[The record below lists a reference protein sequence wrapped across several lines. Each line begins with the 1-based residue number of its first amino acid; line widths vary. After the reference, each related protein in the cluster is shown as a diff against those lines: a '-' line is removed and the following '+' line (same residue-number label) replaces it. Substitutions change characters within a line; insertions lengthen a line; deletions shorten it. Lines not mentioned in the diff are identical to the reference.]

1 MEYKNTPN
9 MKTHQF
15 KLAALAIMV
24 VGFFSYSHSFC
35 GFYVAKADAKLF
47 NNTSQVILVRDGDRT
62 VITMSS
68 DFKGKV
74 KDFAMVVPVPEVIA
88 RENIRIADRQIFD
101 KLDAY
106 SGPRLVEYYDHNPCA
121 PVYLEETISR
131 KGLIPMA
138 NRETKRFDMEEN
150 DKVVIEA
157 RYAVGEYDIL
167 VLSATES
174 NGLKNWL
181 LKNGY
186 KIPEKAERVLEPYIK
201 NNMKFF
207 VVKVNLK
214 AHLLQGYQT
223 LRPLQI
229 GFNSP
234 KFMLP
239 IRLGMANSDMEQDMI
254 VYALTRTGRVEAANY
269 RTVEIPSNRDIP
281 TFIKP
286 KFGQFYSDLFEKSH
300 AATGKKSVFLE
311 YAWDVTPSWNGMKCD
326 PCVGPP
332 PVNQDMLESGVWWL
346 RENNPR
352 VFFTRLHVRYAE
364 ERFPQDLHFL
374 VTPNTT
380 RFQARYVMRHPAQG
394 DLSCDEGRTYR
405 EKLILRR
412 QKELRELEALTN
424 WNIRKYTK
432 YVSEGSGWIDE
443 KKNVVLPAVK
453 TPKTPE
459 GGLPVWGF
467 FMLVLA
473 VLGVGL
479 YKNLFFRREA

>member
-1 MEYKNTPN
+1 
-9 MKTHQF
+9 MKIFQ
-15 KLAALAIMV
+15 LNLLAILVAM
-24 VGFFSYSHSFC
+24 FLFISEASSFC

-68 DFKGKV
+68 DFRGKV
-74 KDFAMVVPVPEVIA
+74 KDFAMVVPVPEVIT
-88 RENIRIADRQIFD
+88 RENIRIADRSIFD

-106 SGPRLVEYYDHNPCA
+106 SGPRLVEYYDHNPCS
-121 PVYLEETISR
+121 PVYLQETPR
-131 KGLIPMA
+131 KRKLVPMA
-138 NRETKRFDMEEN
+138 NSTIEDKEEYDSDDN
-150 DKVVIEA
+150 VVIEA
-157 RYAVGEYDIL
+157 SYAVGEYDIL
-167 VLSATES
+167 VLSAKES

-181 LKNGY
+181 VQNGY
-186 KIPEKAERVLEPYIK
+186 KIPQKAERVLEPYIK

-214 AHLLQGYQT
+214 AHLLQGYQN

-239 IRLGMANSDMEQDMI
+239 IRLGMANSTSEQDMI
-254 VYALTRTGRVEAANY
+254 VYALTRSGRVEAANY

-286 KFGQFYSDLFEKSH
+286 KFGQFYTDLFEKSH
-300 AATGKKSVFLE
+300 RATGKKSIFLE

-346 RENNPR
+346 KENNSK
-352 VFFTRLHVRYAE
+352 VFFTRLHVRYSE
-364 ERFPQDLHFL
+364 DHFPQDLHFL
-374 VTPNTT
+374 VTPNTK

-394 DLSCDEGRTYR
+394 DFDCDEGKAYLD
-405 EKLILRR
+405 KLTLRR
-412 QKELRELEALTN
+412 QRELRELEALTD
-424 WNIRKYTK
+424 WNINKYTR
-432 YVSEGSGWIDE
+432 YVEEGSGWIDE
-443 KKNVVLPAVK
+443 KRNEVLPAVK
-453 TPKTPE
+453 NPSNPNK
-459 GGLPVWGF
+459 GLPMWGF
-467 FMLVLA
+467 FTLTLLVL
-473 VLGVGL
+473 GIGL
-479 YKNLFFRREA
+479 YKNFRLQNES